1 MEERSRVRLAKF
13 MWLLLLA
20 GVVFPVYFVIGAIW
34 QNPDDPQVLANTAR
48 VVTALDRSIPFVPI
62 WIFIYGAV
70 YTFMV
75 LPILTIRDGLLLRR
89 TAMAYLLVLGVSY
102 LVYVTYPITTKSF
115 RPDYLQINDA
125 VLWRWGAALEYFCD
139 PPMNCLPSLHLGIAF
154 IAGFSTW
161 KADRLAGTIAIAFA
175 ALIGVSTTFVKQHYL
190 IDVASGFFTASAAYA
205 IFIRRLPR
213 PAPDSDDAHAARL
226 GLLKYVGVYLAFVGV
241 LGVLFLVGFRPWH
254 VR

>member
-13 MWLLLLA
+13 SWLLLLA
-20 GVVFPVYFVIGAIW
+20 GVVFPVYFVIGAVW

-48 VVTALDRSIPFVPI
+48 VVTALDRSIPFAPI

-75 LPILTIRDGLLLRR
+75 LPVLTIRDGRLLRR

-102 LVYVTYPITTKSF
+102 FVYVMFPITTKNF
-115 RPDYLQINDA
+115 RPDYLLLNDA

-161 KADRLAGTIAIAFA
+161 KADRFAGTIAISFA

-190 IDVASGFFTASAAYA
+190 IDVVTGVLTALVAYA
-205 IFIRRLPR
+205 IFIRSLPR
-213 PAPDSDDAHAARL
+213 PPRGSDDAHTARL
-226 GLLKYVGVYLAFVGV
+226 GLLMYVGVYLAFVGV

-254 VR
+254 AA